1 MPKINKKI
9 TKPYYHNF
17 ILKKSGLAAIAISA
31 RCKSKKQLKSNIDED
46 LRIEINGLQCRE
58 ADHNKYKQLF
68 NVPSAF
74 NGSKLKGL
82 KKTVVFL
89 TILTKGK
96 HAVGLIPK
104 KSAFVEST
112 GVWDLIAEQQPK
124 LNIEEQAEDGDRRP
138 WYTFVLT
145 DLPLSK
151 LNAEFTIQ
159 KRFWDSDDIKII
171 VNGKVKK
178 NARGGKYK
186 FWYIVGGIFE
196 WLIFRKKGEI
206 RKVEVNFRESLEN
219 GIHYVEIYADRK
231 PTLHSI
237 SFDLNYYETKA
248 EKRAANI
255 IKTYSQFIKSAGKE
269 FDVDSAVVGAVIY
282 QEQSTNV
289 NFIDALTDYIG
300 GILNLN
306 TSIGIGQIR
315 VKTAEALEKEY
326 PQLGTA
332 VQKNVFIDLT
342 PIRVERLKD
351 PLTNIRFV
359 AAKIHFSQKRWA
371 DAGYDISNKPDILGT
386 LYNIEDISKPIK
398 PHVKPKANKFGI
410 GVKSSYNKIKKLLK
424 L

>member
-9 TKPYYHNF
+9 TRPYYHNF
-17 ILKKSGLAAIAISA
+17 ILKKSGLVAIAISA
-31 RCKSKKQLKSNIDED
+31 RCKSRKQLKGNIDED

-58 ADHNKYKQLF
+58 IEHSKYIQLF
-68 NVPSAF
+68 NTPSAF
-74 NGSKLKGL
+74 NGSKLRGL
-82 KKTVVFL
+82 KKTVIFL
-89 TILTKGK
+89 TVLTKGQ
-96 HAVGLIPK
+96 HSVGLIPK
-104 KSAFVEST
+104 TSAFVENIEIRN
-112 GVWDLIAEQQPK
+112 LIAEQQPR

-145 DLPLSK
+145 GLPLNK
-151 LNAEFTIQ
+151 LSAVFTVQ

-171 VNGKVKK
+171 VNEKVKK

-186 FWYIVGGIFE
+186 FWYIIGGIFG

-206 RKVEVNFRESLEN
+206 RRVEIDFRESLDN
-219 GIHYVEIYADRK
+219 GIHYIEIYADRK
-231 PTLHSI
+231 PILHNI
-237 SFDLNYYETKA
+237 SFDLSYYETKA
-248 EKRAANI
+248 EKRATNI
-255 IKTYSQFIKSAGKE
+255 IRTHSKFIKSAAKE
-269 FDVDSAVVGAVIY
+269 FNVNPIIVGAVIY

-326 PQLGTA
+326 AQLSIA
-332 VQKNVFIDLT
+332 VQKNIFIDLT

-351 PLTNIRFV
+351 PLINIRYV
-359 AAKIHFSQKRWA
+359 AAKLHFSQKRWA
-371 DAGYDISNKPDILGT
+371 DAGYNILNKPEILGT
-386 LYNIEDISKPIK
+386 LYNIEDINNPIK
-398 PHVKPKANKFGI
+398 PHDKPKANKFGV
-410 GVKSSYNKIKKLLK
+410 GVKSNYNKIKKLLG